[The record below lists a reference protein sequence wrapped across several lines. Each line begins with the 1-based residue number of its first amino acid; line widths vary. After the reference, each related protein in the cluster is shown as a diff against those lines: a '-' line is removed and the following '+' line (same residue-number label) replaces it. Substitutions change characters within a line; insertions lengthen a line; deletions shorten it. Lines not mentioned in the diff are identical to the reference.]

1 MLRGKRVFITG
12 GAGFIGATAAGRLIE
27 DNRILLYDSFDRD
40 SLSTRGWRA
49 NPNLA
54 VVRGNVLDDEG
65 LTREMR
71 AFEPTHVIHC
81 AAIAGIKTV
90 IKSPI
95 STLEVNMIGTA
106 NALRAASAIAGLE
119 RFVSFST
126 SEIFGQQAF
135 QSREDA
141 VAVIG
146 RVGVARWT
154 YAVSKLTGEHLA
166 LAYHKERGLP
176 AVIVRPFNVYGPGQ
190 IGEGALSIFIQRA
203 LKGED
208 IEIHGTGTQIR
219 AWCYVDDM
227 VRAVLLCLEHPDAP
241 GESFNIGSARAVVTI
256 YGLANTVIRVLDSPS
271 KVRFTRKDYADVEL
285 RIPDVRKAHELLGF
299 EAEVDLEEGIRM
311 TADAIAAP
319 SKSG

>member
-12 GAGFIGATAAGRLIE
+12 GAGFIGATVAGLLVE
-27 DNRILLYDSFDRD
+27 DNQVLLYDNFGRD
-40 SLSTRGWRA
+40 SLAVRPWRTH
-49 NPNLA
+49 PNLS
-54 VVRGNVLDDEG
+54 VVRGDVLDGAALE
-65 LTREMR
+65 REMR
-71 AFEPTHVIHC
+71 RVRPTHVIHC

-90 IKSPI
+90 VKSPI
-95 STLEVNMIGTA
+95 STLEVNIIGTA
-106 NALRAASAIAGLE
+106 NALRAAGEIGGIE

-126 SEIFGQQAF
+126 SEVFGQQAF
-135 QSREDA
+135 QSNEDA

-176 AVIVRPFNVYGPGQ
+176 SVVVRPFNVYGPGQ
-190 IGEGALSIFIQRA
+190 VGEGALSIFIQRA

-208 IEIHGTGTQIR
+208 IEIHGSGTQIR

-241 GESFNIGSARAVVTI
+241 GETFNIGSARAVVTI
-256 YGLANTVIRVLDSPS
+256 YGLANTVIRVLGSSS

-285 RIPDVRKAHELLGF
+285 RIPDVRKAQQVLGF
-299 EAEVDLEEGIRM
+299 EAEVDLEDGIRL
-311 TADAIAAP
+311 TADAIA
-319 SKSG
+319 KGR

>member
-12 GAGFIGATAAGRLIE
+12 GAGFIGATVAGRLV
-27 DNRILLYDSFDRD
+27 DQNQVLLYDNFARD
-40 SLSTRGWRA
+40 SLSGRPWRSH
-49 NPNLA
+49 PNLA
-54 VVRGNVLDDEG
+54 IVRGDVLDDES
-65 LTREMR
+65 LAREMR
-71 AFEPTHVIHC
+71 AFRPTHVIHC

-90 IKSPI
+90 VLSPI

-106 NALRAASAIAGLE
+106 NALRAANEAGGVE

-126 SEIFGQQAF
+126 SEVFGEQAF
-135 QSREDA
+135 QSSEDA

-166 LAYHKERGLP
+166 LAHHKERGLP
-176 AVIVRPFNVYGPGQ
+176 VVVVRPFNVYGPGQ
-190 IGEGALSIFIQRA
+190 VGEGALSIFIQRA

-208 IEIHGTGTQIR
+208 IEVHGTGTQIR

-227 VRAVLLCLEHPDAP
+227 VRAVLLCLEHPNAP
-241 GESFNIGSARAVVTI
+241 GEIFNIGSARAVVTI
-256 YGLANTVIRVLDSPS
+256 YGLANTVIRVLGSPS

-285 RIPDVRKAHELLGF
+285 RIPDVRKAQERLGF
-299 EAEVDLEEGIRM
+299 EAEVDLEHGIRL
-311 TADAIAAP
+311 TADSLQKP
-319 SKSG
+319 G

>member
-12 GAGFIGATAAGRLIE
+12 GAGFIGATVAGRLIE
-27 DNRILLYDSFDRD
+27 QNQILLYDSFDRD
-40 SLSTRGWRA
+40 SLSNRPWRSH
-49 NPNLA
+49 PNLS
-54 VVRGNVLDDEG
+54 VVRGNVLDDESLG
-65 LTREMR
+65 REMR
-71 AFEPTHVIHC
+71 AFRPTHIIHC

-90 IKSPI
+90 VKSPI
-95 STLEVNMIGTA
+95 ATLEVNMIGTA
-106 NALRAASAIAGLE
+106 NALRAASAIGGIE

-126 SEIFGQQAF
+126 SEVFGQQAF
-135 QSREDA
+135 QSSEDA

-166 LAYHKERGLP
+166 LAHFKERGLP
-176 AVIVRPFNVYGPGQ
+176 VTVVRPFNVYGPGQ

-203 LKGED
+203 LKGEE

-227 VRAVLLCLEHPDAP
+227 VRAVLLCLDHPNAP
-241 GESFNIGSARAVVTI
+241 GEVFNVGSARDVVTI
-256 YGLANTVIRVLDSPS
+256 YGLANTVIRVLGSSS

-285 RIPDVRKAHELLGF
+285 RIPDVRKAQDLLGF
-299 EAEVDLEEGIRM
+299 EAEVDLERGIKL
-311 TADAIAAP
+311 TADSLRA
-319 SKSG
+319 

>member
-1 MLRGKRVFITG
+1 MLVGKRIFITG
-12 GAGFIGATAAGRLIE
+12 GAGFIGSTAAGRLIE
-27 DNRILLYDSFDRD
+27 QNHVLLYDSFDRD
-40 SLSTRGWRA
+40 SLSGRGWRTHR
-49 NPNLA
+49 NLS
-54 VVRGNVLDDEG
+54 VVRGNILHEEL

-71 AFEPTHVIHC
+71 AFQPTHVIHC

-106 NALRAASAIAGLE
+106 NALRAASMTGGIE

-126 SEIFGQQAF
+126 SEVFGQHAF
-135 QSREDA
+135 QSSEDA

-146 RVGVARWT
+146 RVGVARWA

-176 AVIVRPFNVYGPGQ
+176 TVVVRPFNVYGPGQ
-190 IGEGALSIFIQRA
+190 IGEGALSIFVQRA

-208 IEIHGTGTQIR
+208 LEIHGTGTQIR

-227 VRAVLLCLEHPDAP
+227 VRDVLLCLEHPDAP
-241 GESFNIGSARAVVTI
+241 GETFNIGSARAVVTI
-256 YGLANTVIRVLDSPS
+256 YGLANTVIRVLGSSS
-271 KVRFTRKDYADVEL
+271 KVHFTRRDYADVEL
-285 RIPDVRKAHELLGF
+285 RIPDVRKAQERLGF
-299 EAEVDLEEGIRM
+299 EAAVDLEEGIRL
-311 TADAIAAP
+311 TADSILAAR
-319 SKSG
+319 KAG